1 MRIGELAQR
10 TGTTARAL
18 RFYEALGLLTSQ
30 RSANG
35 YREYDEDDFRLVA
48 EIQALQTVGLS
59 LDETRPFVECLRAGH
74 ETGDSCGDSIEMY
87 RRKLAEVDACLSRL
101 GAVRAEL
108 ADKLSEALTRQDPPA
123 YGSDPCV
130 VTDQAV
136 RY

>member
-1 MRIGELAQR
+1 MRIGELARR

-18 RFYEALGLLTSQ
+18 RFYEALGLLTAH

-35 YREYDEDDFRLVA
+35 YREYDEADFRLVT

-59 LDETRPFVECLRAGH
+59 LDDTRPFVECLRAGH
-74 ETGDSCGDSIEMY
+74 QTGDSCGDSIEVY

-108 ADKLSEALTRQDPPA
+108 SDKLSEALTRQEITT

-130 VTDQAV
+130 VTEHAL
-136 RY
+136 RS